1 MEELCFNSRYCRQFI
16 VLCLYQGNNSSS
28 SGLIYNKQH
37 QLMVNGDDILGQ
49 GWYNEMVVL
58 PSPNNSDQY
67 YLFSIGVTFSSD
79 YGLFYSVIDM
89 SLDGGLGAV
98 TQKNIMLDSVPA
110 VDCLKAIKHGNG
122 RD

>member
-1 MEELCFNSRYCRQFI
+1 
-16 VLCLYQGNNSSS
+16 
-28 SGLIYNKQH
+28 
-37 QLMVNGDDILGQ
+37 MVNGDDILGQ

-89 SLDGGLGAV
+89 SLMEG
-98 TQKNIMLDSVPA
+98 
-110 VDCLKAIKHGNG
+110 
-122 RD
+122 